1 MATVA
6 EITGPVSALA
16 DRLTRLEAVRSIEFS
31 QYNLA
36 DTLETY
42 LQVQLPQL
50 LEEINSLRSR
60 LSSNTVSASNAE
72 NLARKAISLHLVLK
86 KVRAF
91 SVFRGFIVKL
101 PFQELEGVT
110 ALKLC
115 LGRGSSTR

>member
-16 DRLTRLEAVRSIEFS
+16 DRLTRLEAVRSTEFS

-91 SVFRGFIVKL
+91 SVFRGFIVNYPSRSWK
-101 PFQELEGVT
+101 V
-110 ALKLC
+110 
-115 LGRGSSTR
+115 